1 MNKITIEHLFL
12 LISLFFGILLAIVVP
27 PFQSPDE
34 DTHFLK
40 SYMISRGQLFPS
52 TKEGEQGY
60 CVPVEMD
67 AYINEKKDYIGKYDQ
82 KYSYEM
88 MHGDQLLG
96 SNYTDCKIRRFSTD
110 SVSPIAHIIPALGI
124 QITDYLHSFNDKNV
138 GVSTAVMVQFARVA
152 SVIVY
157 TIMCY
162 YAIKLI
168 PKFKR
173 SLFVILLLPN
183 ALFLRST
190 ISYDTLLISTCALS
204 LAVIMKLY
212 LDKKTKFNWKYFVFF
227 VFAGYTL
234 LSVKTVYSII
244 FLPIFMVPVDR
255 FKNKKDMIT
264 KYISMVLIVL
274 GLYFITKLPYRGLE
288 DQMFSIDQIGYIKNH
303 IFHFITV
310 VFHNIFDQFDTQ
322 MYWMNGTIGLLDT
335 YMPVIHVFITNTILI
350 VSIILDAFTE
360 KVKVPIFIRIGYLLL
375 LVLSVFVVYGIMY
388 AGWTAVITG
397 VIGGELITGV
407 QGRYFLPYLFI
418 LPVII
423 TNSLIDKIK
432 NKEIKTKIEN
442 KVNLFFTYLPILI
455 VLQIIIMVFV
465 ILMRFYMM

>member
-1 MNKITIEHLFL
+1 MNKIKIEHLFL

-52 TKEGEQGY
+52 TKEGAKGY

-67 AYINEKKDYIGKYDQ
+67 AYINEKKDYISKLDQ

-88 MHGDQLLG
+88 MYSDQLLG
-96 SNYTDCKIRRFSTD
+96 SNYTDCQMRRFSTD
-110 SVSPIAHIIPALGI
+110 TASPIAHIIPALGI
-124 QITDYLHSFNDKNV
+124 QITDYLHSFNDRSV
-138 GVSTAVMVQFARVA
+138 GVSTAVMVQFARVV

-183 ALFLRST
+183 ALFLRSAIT
-190 ISYDTLLISTCALS
+190 YDSLIISTCALS
-204 LAVIMKLY
+204 LAIILKLY
-212 LDKKTKFNWKYFVFF
+212 LDKKYKFNWKHFIFF

-234 LSVKTVYSII
+234 LSIKTVYSVI
-244 FLPIFMVPVDR
+244 FLPILIIPSDR
-255 FKNKKDMIT
+255 FKNNKDKIT

-274 GLYFITKLPYRGLE
+274 GLYFVTKLPYRGLE
-288 DQMFSIDQIGYIKNH
+288 DQVFNVSQIDFVKNNVL
-303 IFHFITV
+303 HFIKII
-310 VFHNIFDQFDTQ
+310 FNNIVDQYDTQ
-322 MYWMNGTIGLLDT
+322 MYWMNGTVGLLDT
-335 YMPVIHVFITNTILI
+335 YMPVIHVFITNTIL
-350 VSIILDAFTE
+350 VLSLILDAFNE
-360 KVKVPIFIRIGYLLL
+360 KVKIPVWIRIGYALLI
-375 LVLSVFVVYGIMY
+375 VISVFMIYGVMY
-388 AGWTAVITG
+388 IGWTAELTG
-397 VIGGELITGV
+397 IIGGEMITGV
-407 QGRYFLPYLFI
+407 QGRYFIPYLFMI
-418 LPVII
+418 PIII
-423 TNSLIDKIK
+423 TNSLVDKIK
-432 NKEIKTKIEN
+432 NKEVKVKIETFIN
-442 KVNLFFTYLPILI
+442 NFFTYLPILI

-465 ILMRFYMM
+465 ILSRYYMA

>member
-1 MNKITIEHLFL
+1 MNKIKIEHLFL

-52 TKEGEQGY
+52 TKEGAKGY
-60 CVPVEMD
+60 CVPVDMD
-67 AYINEKKDYIGKYDQ
+67 AYINEKKDYISRSDQ
-82 KYSYEM
+82 KYTYSM
-88 MHGDQLLG
+88 MYSDQLLG
-96 SNYTDCKIRRFSTD
+96 SNYENCQMRRFSTD
-110 SVSPIAHIIPALGI
+110 TISPIAHIVPALGI

-162 YAIKLI
+162 YAIKII

-212 LDKKTKFNWKYFVFF
+212 LDKKTKFNWKHFAFF
-227 VFAGYTL
+227 IFAGYTL
-234 LSVKTVYSII
+234 LSVKTIYSII
-244 FLPIFMVPVDR
+244 FLPILIVPVDR

-288 DQMFSIDQIGYIKNH
+288 DQMFNVDQIGYIKNNV
-303 IFHFITV
+303 FHFISI
-310 VFHNIFDQFDTQ
+310 VFHNISDQFDTQ
-322 MYWMNGTIGLLDT
+322 MYWMNGTVGLLDT
-335 YMPVIHVFITNTILI
+335 YMPVIHVFITNIILI
-350 VSIILDAFTE
+350 ASIVLDAFTE
-360 KVKVPIFIRIGYLLL
+360 KVKIPVWIRIGYALLI
-375 LVLSVFVVYGIMY
+375 VISVFMIYGVMY
-388 AGWTAVITG
+388 AGWTAELTG
-397 VIGGELITGV
+397 IIGGEIITGV
-407 QGRYFLPYLFI
+407 QGRYFIPYLFI

-432 NKEIKTKIEN
+432 NKEIKTKIVN
-442 KVNLFFTYLPILI
+442 KINIFFTYLPILI
-455 VLQIIIMVFV
+455 VLQIIIMIFV
-465 ILMRFYMM
+465 ILSRYYMA